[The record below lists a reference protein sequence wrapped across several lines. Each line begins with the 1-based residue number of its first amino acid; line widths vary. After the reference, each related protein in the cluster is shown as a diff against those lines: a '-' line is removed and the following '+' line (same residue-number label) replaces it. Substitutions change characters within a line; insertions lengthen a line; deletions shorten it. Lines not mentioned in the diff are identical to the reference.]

1 MPIRMDDGHH
11 QMFINVKRVLCEE
24 AHSLQHIQHIVS
36 MVVRNY
42 RSYFSCR
49 HALFKPL
56 MNAVRRVISTP
67 NSAMDGVM
75 TRKLA
80 LDMCEMVIKWELLRL
95 QKVEQLTQGLPS
107 HDDEFESLLN
117 DQEASR
123 PAAPQ
128 SSGIPTSSA
137 GGDFDD
143 QLYKQMSKECVDE
156 VVAMLLK
163 FAIQPTTGVQPH
175 QLHQATVE
183 NGKRS
188 IGLMK
193 QCLKSAVWGDI
204 VTIKVGWLE
213 KELTVP
219 PESLVRQENQ
229 AQFAQS
235 ISQSQ
240 QALEGHS
247 SPNQYRSLS
256 KRSKW

>member
-1 MPIRMDDGHH
+1 KHGWRLRVFMLFAWSCLTPTNRQDATLRYTGFLFISHIVQKFTINRKIVLQVFQALCGSFQYDSRELVRRAADVVTAAMPIRMDDGHH

-24 AHSLQHIQHIVS
+24 AHSLQHIQHIV
-36 MVVRNY
+36 
-42 RSYFSCR
+42 
-49 HALFKPL
+49 
-56 MNAVRRVISTP
+56 
-67 NSAMDGVM
+67 VM

-117 DQEASR
+117 DQEGSR

-128 SSGIPTSSA
+128 SSGIPTSGG

-183 NGKRS
+183 NGKTKYRPHEA
-188 IGLMK
+188 
-193 QCLKSAVWGDI
+193 CLKSAVWGDI
-204 VTIKVGWLE
+204 VTIKVGWLVYH
-213 KELTVP
+213 LIV
-219 PESLVRQENQ
+219 L
-229 AQFAQS
+229 A
-235 ISQSQ
+235 
-240 QALEGHS
+240 
-247 SPNQYRSLS
+247 
-256 KRSKW
+256 